1 MRWTVLSLFVLLLG
15 CEDSLDA
22 QEYEHNRDYDR
33 YSLSIDSGSVIVRQ
47 DNGRGSTRGV
57 AQYQGTVPTVRV
69 EVIDRVLEIEGV
81 CGERTQYC
89 AVDFFV
95 DIQNGIP
102 GSIQVSQGSVQL
114 TGLTGDHTVDITEG
128 TFRATELGMGLLIA
142 DASGDMTAEWMGF
155 PEQVAFESSGGD
167 VDLEVPTGDYALT
180 IQGLSGETVEGV
192 TDDSASTRTIQALAP
207 AGSVT
212 ITGT

>member
-1 MRWTVLSLFVLLLG
+1 MLSLLVLLMG

-33 YSLSIDSGSVIVRQ
+33 YSITIDVGSAIVRQ

-57 AQYQGTVPTVRV
+57 AQYQGSTPTVRV
-69 EVIDRVLEIEGV
+69 EVIDRVLEIEGT
-81 CGERTQYC
+81 CGERTTNC

-95 DIQNGIP
+95 DVQNG
-102 GSIQVSQGSVQL
+102 VQGSLQVGSGTVQL
-114 TGLTGDHTVDITEG
+114 VGLTGDHTVDVTEG
-128 TFRATELGMGLLIA
+128 TLRATELGMGLLIG
-142 DASGDMTAEWMGF
+142 DASGDITAEWLGF
-155 PEQVAFESSGGD
+155 PDQVAFESSAGS
-167 VDLEVPTGDYALT
+167 VELSVPTGDYALT
-180 IQGLSGETVEGV
+180 VSGASGETIEGV
-192 TDDSASTRTIQALAP
+192 TDDPASTRTIQALAP